1 MFKVI
6 VAEDELP
13 LLRGL
18 ACLIERLDSR
28 FEVVFKAK
36 NGKEALEYL
45 TQQDADILFTD
56 INMPVLNGLQL
67 IEQAQQVN
75 PHLMT
80 VIISGYSDFEYAR
93 QAMRFGTKNYLLK
106 PIDRNELQSALQDL
120 AEKASQD
127 VYKQKRS
134 ALIEFLHCGNSN
146 AVQEYD
152 WKPLTAVSVCLGAY
166 QGRQNADEVPK
177 AGALADDKIW
187 KLISAHYKCNDFWL
201 FLGQRPNEAVWIFE
215 SKPEIRLADL
225 QSLIQQRFKES
236 FPITA
241 AYKMEID
248 ISDLLSE
255 IAELSQ
261 WIMNGVVLGES
272 HLMKSCPDVRSH
284 QIQISDK
291 SALRHAVQKQH
302 WDEFSILVQRIVEQL
317 HAQHITQL
325 ALEDL
330 LTEILELVMK
340 EHESSVERDPRE
352 IVQELISGSEGFE
365 TLFCSFFKYCRDLA
379 QNTAFDI
386 NDKEM
391 LMQSMDEY
399 ILRHI
404 QESLTLQKLSQRF
417 GLVAPYLS
425 KLFKAY
431 KGMSPTQYIQEIR
444 IESAKRMLLENPS
457 MLAKDIAE
465 ALGYSNPLYFSKT
478 FYKHVGMYPSDYR
491 VKNKQ
496 E

>member
-1 MFKVI
+1 MFRVI

-18 ACLIERLDSR
+18 ACLIERLDPR

-75 PHLMT
+75 PQLMT

-93 QAMRFGTKNYLLK
+93 QAMRFGAKNYLLK
-106 PIDRNELQSALQDL
+106 PIDRNELQMMLQNL
-120 AEKASQD
+120 AEKAGQD

-134 ALIEFLHCGNSN
+134 ALIEYLHCGNSKV
-146 AVQEYD
+146 VQQHD
-152 WKPLTAVSVCLGAY
+152 WKPLTVASVCLGAY
-166 QGRQNADEVPK
+166 QGRQNVDEVPK
-177 AGALADDKIW
+177 AGALADDEMR
-187 KLISAHYKCNDFWL
+187 KLISAHWRCNNFWL
-201 FLGQRPNEAVWIFE
+201 ILGQRPNEAVWIFKC
-215 SKPEIRLADL
+215 KPAISLADL
-225 QSLIQQRFKES
+225 QSLIQQRFQEA
-236 FPITA
+236 FPVTA
-241 AYKMEID
+241 AYKTEIN
-248 ISDLLSE
+248 ISDLLSQ

-272 HLMKSCPDVRSH
+272 RLMKNCPEVRSY
-284 QIQISDK
+284 QIRISDK

-302 WDEFSILVQRIVEQL
+302 WDEFFILVQRIVEHL
-317 HAQHITQL
+317 HTECITQL

-340 EHESSVERDPRE
+340 EQESAVERDPRE
-352 IVQELISGSEGFE
+352 TVRELISGSEDFE
-365 TLFCSFFKYCRDLA
+365 SLFSSFFTYCRDLT

-386 NDKEM
+386 NDKET

-404 QESLTLQKLSQRF
+404 QEPLTLQKLSQRF

-491 VKNKQ
+491 AKNKQ